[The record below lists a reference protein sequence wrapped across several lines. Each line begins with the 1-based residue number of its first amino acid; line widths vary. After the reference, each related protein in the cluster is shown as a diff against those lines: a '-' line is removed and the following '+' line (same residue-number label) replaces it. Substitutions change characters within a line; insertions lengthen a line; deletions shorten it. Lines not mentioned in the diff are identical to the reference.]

1 MSDEQR
7 RMAQFQAATPEG
19 PGPLSRIA
27 ASLVAYVR
35 VGTLRSSF
43 LALHES
49 DLRRSDRKPHNRL

>member
-7 RMAQFQAATPEG
+7 GMAQFQAATPEG

-27 ASLVAYVR
+27 ASLVAYVQSS
-35 VGTLRSSF
+35 TLHSSF

-49 DLRRSDRKPHNRL
+49 GLRRSDRKVHDRL